1 LRIEEDFNRG
11 FATCDSGSGL
21 GINNPQSAIRNMNG
35 NLIIVSAPSGAGKT
49 TLVAGALDRD
59 NQVRPSISF
68 TSRRPRA
75 GEEQGVHYHF
85 VSRAE
90 FEAMITNGDF
100 LEWAEVHGNLYGTS
114 RRAVEEIRFSGYDVI
129 LTIDIQGAAQARKL
143 FPDAISVFIMPPS
156 LEALTRRLENRGT
169 DTAYDRRVRLDSA
182 LHEMEQYVNFDY
194 VVINDDLNRAV
205 DELGAIITAERLR
218 LDRRR
223 EIAERILRTFNK
235 QRRG

>member
-1 LRIEEDFNRG
+1 MF
-11 FATCDSGSGL
+11 
-21 GINNPQSAIRNMNG
+21 G

-49 TLVAGALDRD
+49 TLVAGALGRD
-59 NQVRPSISF
+59 NRARPSISF

-90 FEAMITNGDF
+90 FEAMIANGDF

-114 RRAVEEIRFSGYDVI
+114 RRAVEEIRSSGSDVI

-143 FPDAISVFIMPPS
+143 FPDAVSVFIMPPS
-156 LEALTRRLENRGT
+156 LDALTLRLESRGT
-169 DTAYDRRVRLDSA
+169 DTAHDRRLRLDSA

-194 VVINDDLNRAV
+194 VVINDDLDRAI
-205 DELGAIITAERLR
+205 DELVAIITAERCRKAL
-218 LDRRR
+218 RR
-223 EIAERILRTFNK
+223 EIAERILQTFNN
-235 QRRG
+235 QGRG

>member
-1 LRIEEDFNRG
+1 
-11 FATCDSGSGL
+11 
-21 GINNPQSAIRNMNG
+21 MKG

-59 NQVRPSISF
+59 NRVRPSISF
-68 TSRRPRA
+68 TSRCSRA

-90 FEAMITNGDF
+90 FEAMIANGDF

-114 RRAVEEIRFSGYDVI
+114 RRAVEEIRISGYDVI

-169 DTAYDRRVRLDSA
+169 DTAYDRQVRLDSA
-182 LHEMEQYVNFDY
+182 LHEMEAYVNFDY
-194 VVINDDLNRAV
+194 VVINDDLNRAI
-205 DELGAIITAERLR
+205 DELGAVITAERLR

-223 EIAERILRTFNK
+223 EIAGRILRTFNK
-235 QRRG
+235 HRRG

>member
-1 LRIEEDFNRG
+1 MILR
-11 FATCDSGSGL
+11 A
-21 GINNPQSAIRNMNG
+21 AIMHG

-59 NQVRPSISF
+59 NRAQPSISF
-68 TSRRPRA
+68 TSRGPRA

-90 FEAMITNGDF
+90 FEAMIANGDF
-100 LEWAEVHGNLYGTS
+100 LEWAKVHGNLYGTS
-114 RRAVEEIRFSGYDVI
+114 RRAVEKTRSSGFDVI

-156 LEALTRRLENRGT
+156 LDALAERLENRGT
-169 DTAYDRRVRLDSA
+169 DTAHDRRLRLDSA

-205 DELGAIITAERLR
+205 DELVAIITAERCR
-218 LDRRR
+218 TARRS
-223 EIAERILRTFNK
+223 EIAARILQTFSK
-235 QRRG
+235 QGRG

>member
-1 LRIEEDFNRG
+1 ML
-11 FATCDSGSGL
+11 
-21 GINNPQSAIRNMNG
+21 G

-49 TLVAGALDRD
+49 TLVAGALGRD

-75 GEEQGVHYHF
+75 GEEEGDHYHF

-90 FEAMITNGDF
+90 FESMIANGDF

-114 RRAVEEIRFSGYDVI
+114 RRAVEEIRSSSYDVI

-156 LEALTRRLENRGT
+156 FDALTRRLESRGT
-169 DTAYDRRVRLDSA
+169 DTPSDRRLRLDSA
-182 LHEMEQYVNFDY
+182 LNEMEQYVNFDY
-194 VVINDDLNRAV
+194 VVINDDLNRAI
-205 DELGAIITAERLR
+205 DELVAIIMAERCR
-218 LDRRR
+218 TARRR
-223 EIAERILRTFNK
+223 EIAERILQTFNK
-235 QRRG
+235 QGRG

>member
-1 LRIEEDFNRG
+1 VDSEIKFRI
-11 FATCDSGSGL
+11 
-21 GINNPQSAIRNMNG
+21 PHSAFRIMVG

-59 NQVRPSISF
+59 HRVRPSISF

-85 VSRAE
+85 VSRSE
-90 FEAMITNGDF
+90 FEEMIANGDF

-114 RRAVEEIRFSGYDVI
+114 RRAVEEIRFSGSDVI

-169 DTAYDRRVRLDSA
+169 DTAYDLRVRLDSA

-194 VVINDDLNRAV
+194 VVINDDLNRAI